1 MLDFFKTRCKYFPV
15 RLAAAIRAADS
26 LKKAN
31 QTGIDMIATAPNSR
45 LRGTTDCIKTLLFAG
60 VLQLF
65 TGPGL
70 VWAGEILALTGAMII
85 DGNGGPPQEDAAIVI
100 RGSKITAIGP
110 ASVVPANARVLDLP
124 GKTLLPGLIDAH
136 IHIGGS
142 GGGSADPREFTPTAV
157 ENSLLSYLKFGV
169 TTIYDMAAHPSLS
182 SMKTALETGELMG
195 PRLYGNGFGI
205 TAPGS
210 HPIRLITELG
220 LLEYLGP
227 FYFQVDNVAGA
238 REAIRNISAQQ
249 VDGIKLFHS
258 RVEAGT
264 TRFDADMEKL
274 KPDILHTLIEEAHA
288 RSLKVYA
295 HTSFPSEVRE
305 FVEAG
310 GDVIVHSIHM
320 AETGADEV
328 FELMAE
334 RDVAYIPTL
343 AVFEGGYTTKPG
355 SFFSAQQHDKVWDVL
370 LESITAPGSVVL
382 ASREVPGLVNDRE
395 RSLEIS
401 MANLGRALQAG
412 VRIVMGSDAGNAG
425 MLHGA
430 TVLRELQLMNEAG
443 MTPMQVLVAATR
455 NGAEVIGRGE
465 ELGTLEAGK
474 LADII
479 VVNGDPLADLS
490 ALGNIEMVMK
500 NGKMIDPD
508 KLEFKEVPL
517 SGTEKP

>member
-1 MLDFFKTRCKYFPV
+1 MAGLLLLPV
-15 RLAAAIRAADS
+15 CFGHS
-26 LKKAN
+26 
-31 QTGIDMIATAPNSR
+31 
-45 LRGTTDCIKTLLFAG
+45 
-60 VLQLF
+60 
-65 TGPGL
+65 
-70 VWAGEILALTGAMII
+70 WAGETLALTGARII
-85 DGNGGPPQEDAAIVI
+85 DGNGGPPLEDAVVVVQ
-100 RGSKITAIGP
+100 GQNITAIGP
-110 ASVVPANARVLDLP
+110 SPVIPANARVIDLT

-169 TTIYDMAAHPSLS
+169 TSIYDMAAHPSLNT
-182 SMKTALETGELMG
+182 MKSALDTGELVG

-220 LLEYLGP
+220 LLDYLGP
-227 FYFQVDNVAGA
+227 FYFQVDSVAEA
-238 REAIRNISAQQ
+238 REAVAKISAEQ
-249 VDGIKLFHS
+249 VDGLKIFHS

-264 TRFDADMEKL
+264 TRFDADMDKL
-274 KPDILHTLIEEAHA
+274 RPDILHTLIEEAHA
-288 RSLKVYA
+288 HKLKVYA
-295 HTSFPSEVRE
+295 HTSFPSEARE

-310 GDVIVHSIHM
+310 GDVVVHSIHM
-320 AETGADEV
+320 AETGARYV

-343 AVFEGGYTTKPG
+343 AVFEGGYTAKPG
-355 SFFSAQQHDKVWDVL
+355 SFASPHLHDKVWDVL
-370 LESITAPGSVVL
+370 LASITTPGSVVL
-382 ASREVPGLVNDRE
+382 ASRNVPGLLNDRE

-401 MANLGRALQAG
+401 MANLGRALRAG
-412 VRIVMGSDAGNAG
+412 VMIALGSDAGNAG

-455 NGAEVIGRGE
+455 NGAEVIGREE

-479 VVNGDPLADLS
+479 IVNGDPLQDLS
-490 ALGNIEMVMK
+490 ALGNIELVVK
-500 NGKMIDPD
+500 NGKIINPGE
-508 KLEFKEVPL
+508 LEFKEVPQPA
-517 SGTEKP
+517 GDGF

>member
-1 MLDFFKTRCKYFPV
+1 MSADTAGRPGRRSFSC
-15 RLAAAIRAADS
+15 RLLPAGILLLCVCSGHLWAAE
-26 LKKAN
+26 
-31 QTGIDMIATAPNSR
+31 
-45 LRGTTDCIKTLLFAG
+45 F
-60 VLQLF
+60 
-65 TGPGL
+65 L
-70 VWAGEILALTGAMII
+70 VLTGGRII
-85 DGNGGPPQEDAAIVI
+85 DGNGGPPLEDAAIVI
-100 RGSKITAIGP
+100 RDSKIASIGP
-110 ASVVPANARVLDLP
+110 DFVVSANARIVDL
-124 GKTLLPGLIDAH
+124 GGRTILPGLIDAH

-169 TTIYDMAAHPSLS
+169 TSIYDMAAHPSLNA
-182 SMKTALETGELMG
+182 MKTALDTGELMG

-220 LLEYLGP
+220 LLDYLGP
-227 FYFQVDNVAGA
+227 FYFQVDSVEDAK
-238 REAIRNISAQQ
+238 EAVRRISAEQ

-264 TRFDADMEKL
+264 TRFDADMDKL

-288 RSLKVYA
+288 RNLKVYA
-295 HTSFPSEVRE
+295 HTSFPSEARE

-320 AETGADEV
+320 AETGARDV
-328 FELMAE
+328 FELMVE

-355 SFFSAQQHDKVWDVL
+355 SFVSPHLHGKVWDVL
-370 LESITAPGSVVL
+370 LASITAPGSVVL
-382 ASREVPGLVNDRE
+382 ASRNVPGLLNDRE

-401 MANLGRALQAG
+401 MSNLERALQTG
-412 VRIVMGSDAGNAG
+412 VRIAMGSDAGNAG

-430 TVLRELQLMNEAG
+430 SVLRELQLMNEAG

-479 VVNGDPLADLS
+479 VVNGDPLRDLS
-490 ALGNIEMVMK
+490 ALGNVELVVK
-500 NGKMIDPD
+500 NGKIINPGE
-508 KLEFKEVPL
+508 LEFKEL
-517 SGTEKP
+517 NKL

>member
-1 MLDFFKTRCKYFPV
+1 MLAVC
-15 RLAAAIRAADS
+15 ADS
-26 LKKAN
+26 
-31 QTGIDMIATAPNSR
+31 TGHSERKSFSR
-45 LRGTTDCIKTLLFAG
+45 RLLLAG
-60 VLQLF
+60 LLLLPACF
-65 TGPGL
+65 SHS
-70 VWAGEILALTGAMII
+70 WAGEILALTGARII
-85 DGNGGPPQEDAAIVI
+85 DGNGGPPLEDAAIVI

-110 ASVVPANARVLDLP
+110 PSVIPAHAQVMDFP

-169 TTIYDMAAHPSLS
+169 TSVYDMAAHPTLNA
-182 SMKTALETGELMG
+182 MKTTLDAGDLVG

-220 LLEYLGP
+220 LLDYLGP
-227 FYFQVDNVAGA
+227 FYFQVDSVAEA
-238 REAIRNISAQQ
+238 REAVRRISTEQ
-249 VDGIKLFHS
+249 VDGIKIFHS

-274 KPDILHTLIEEAHA
+274 KPGILRALIEEADT
-288 RSLKVYA
+288 RNLKVYA

-320 AETGADEV
+320 AETGAMDV
-328 FELMAE
+328 FELMVE
-334 RDVAYIPTL
+334 REVAYIPTL
-343 AVFEGGYTTKPG
+343 AVFEGGYTSKPG
-355 SFFSAQQHDKVWDVL
+355 SFFSPQQHDKVWDVL
-370 LESITAPGSVVL
+370 LASITAPNSVVL
-382 ASREVPGLVNDRE
+382 ASRNVPGLLNDRK
-395 RSLEIS
+395 RSLEIG
-401 MANLGRALQAG
+401 MANLGRALRAG
-412 VRIVMGSDAGNAG
+412 VRIAMGSDAGNAG

-443 MTPMQVLVAATR
+443 MTPMQVIVAATR
-455 NGAEVIGRGE
+455 NAAEVTGQGE
-465 ELGTLEAGK
+465 NLGTLEAGK

-479 VVNGDPLADLS
+479 VVNGDPLVDLS
-490 ALGNIEMVMK
+490 ALGNVELVVK
-500 NGKMIDPD
+500 NGKIIDPGE
-508 KLEFKEVPL
+508 LEFKEVPL
-517 SGTEKP
+517 

>member
-1 MLDFFKTRCKYFPV
+1 MRTDIHRC
-15 RLAAAIRAADS
+15 
-26 LKKAN
+26 
-31 QTGIDMIATAPNSR
+31 
-45 LRGTTDCIKTLLFAG
+45 RGRKFYLNTLLLAIL
-60 VLQLF
+60 LQFF
-65 TGPGL
+65 TGSVPL
-70 VWAGEILALTGAMII
+70 WAGEILALTGGRII
-85 DGNGGPPQEDAAIVI
+85 DGNGGPPLENAAIVI
-100 RGSKITAIGP
+100 RGSHIAAIGP
-110 ASVVPANARVLDLP
+110 DAVIPANARVINLS
-124 GKTLLPGLIDAH
+124 GKTLLPGLVDAH

-169 TTIYDMAAHPSLS
+169 TSIYDMAAHPSLNA
-182 SMKTALETGELMG
+182 MKTVLETGELMG

-220 LLEYLGP
+220 LLDYLGP
-227 FYFQVDNVAGA
+227 FYFQVDSVADA
-238 REAIRNISAQQ
+238 EEAVRRISAEQ
-249 VDGIKLFHS
+249 VDGVKLFHS

-320 AETGADEV
+320 AETGTREV
-328 FELMAE
+328 FDLMVE

-343 AVFEGGYTTKPG
+343 AVFEGGYTSKPG
-355 SFFSAQQHDKVWDVL
+355 SFFSPHQHDKVWDVL
-370 LESITAPGSVVL
+370 LASITAPNSVVL
-382 ASREVPGLVNDRE
+382 ASRNVPGLLNDRK

-401 MANLGRALQAG
+401 MANLARALQAG
-412 VRIVMGSDAGNAG
+412 VRIAMGSDAGNAG

-430 TVLRELQLMNEAG
+430 TVLRELQLMNQAG

-479 VVNGDPLADLS
+479 VVNGDPLQGLS
-490 ALGNIEMVMK
+490 ALGNVELVLK
-500 NGKMIDPD
+500 NGKIINPGE
-508 KLEFKEVPL
+508 LEFKEVPL
-517 SGTEKP
+517 SGTTD

>member
-1 MLDFFKTRCKYFPV
+1 MSADTVDRPGGISCSLRLLLAGILLLPV
-15 RLAAAIRAADS
+15 CFGHS
-26 LKKAN
+26 
-31 QTGIDMIATAPNSR
+31 
-45 LRGTTDCIKTLLFAG
+45 
-60 VLQLF
+60 
-65 TGPGL
+65 
-70 VWAGEILALTGAMII
+70 WAGEILALTGARII
-85 DGNGGPPQEDAAIVI
+85 DGNGGAPLEDAAIVI
-100 RGSKITAIGP
+100 RGSEISAIGP
-110 ASVVPANARVLDLP
+110 ASVVPANARVLDLA
-124 GKTLLPGLIDAH
+124 GKTILPGLIDAH

-169 TTIYDMAAHPSLS
+169 TTIYDMAAHPGLNT
-182 SMKTALETGELMG
+182 MKTALEAGELMG

-210 HPIRLITELG
+210 HPVRLITELG
-220 LLEYLGP
+220 LLDYLGP
-227 FYFQVDNVAGA
+227 FYFQVDNVADA
-238 REAIRNISAQQ
+238 REAIRKISAQR

-274 KPDILHTLIEEAHA
+274 KPDILHTLIEEAHT
-288 RSLKVYA
+288 RDLKVYA

-310 GDVIVHSIHM
+310 GDVVVHSIHM
-320 AETGADEV
+320 AETGTGEV
-328 FELMAE
+328 FELMVK

-355 SFFSAQQHDKVWDVL
+355 SFFSAEQHDKVWEVL

-382 ASREVPGLVNDRE
+382 ASREVQGLLKDRE
-395 RSLEIS
+395 RSLEIA
-401 MANLGRALQAG
+401 MANLGRALQTG
-412 VRIVMGSDAGNAG
+412 VRIAMGSDAGNAG

-430 TVLRELQLMNEAG
+430 TVLREIQLMHEAG

-455 NGAEVIGRGE
+455 DGAEVIGRGA
-465 ELGTLEAGK
+465 ELGTLEVGK

-479 VVNGDPLADLS
+479 VVNGDPLVNLS
-490 ALGNIEMVMK
+490 VLGKVELVVK
-500 NGKMIDPD
+500 NGKIIDPGEL
-508 KLEFKEVPL
+508 KFKEAPQPT
-517 SGTEKP
+517 GDGF

>member
-1 MLDFFKTRCKYFPV
+1 MC
-15 RLAAAIRAADS
+15 ADTAGS
-26 LKKAN
+26 QERRSFLQQLLPA
-31 QTGIDMIATAPNSR
+31 GI
-45 LRGTTDCIKTLLFAG
+45 LLLSVCSG
-60 VLQLF
+60 HS
-65 TGPGL
+65 
-70 VWAGEILALTGAMII
+70 WAGEILALTGARII
-85 DGNGGPPQEDAAIVI
+85 DGNGGPPLEDAVVVVQ
-100 RGSKITAIGP
+100 GQNITAIGP
-110 ASVVPANARVLDLP
+110 ASVIPANARVMDLP

-142 GGGSADPREFTPTAV
+142 GGGSADPREFTPIAV

-169 TTIYDMAAHPSLS
+169 TSIYDMAAHPSLN
-182 SMKTALETGELMG
+182 SMKTALETGELTG

-220 LLEYLGP
+220 LLDYLGP
-227 FYFQVDNVAGA
+227 FYFQVDSVADA
-238 REAIRNISAQQ
+238 EEAVRRISAEQ

-264 TRFDADMEKL
+264 TRFDADMDKL
-274 KPDILHTLIEEAHA
+274 KPEILHTLIEEAHA
-288 RSLKVYA
+288 RRLKVYA
-295 HTSFPSEVRE
+295 HTSFPSEARE

-310 GDVIVHSIHM
+310 GDVVVHSIHM
-320 AETGADEV
+320 AETGARDV
-328 FELMAE
+328 FELMAK

-355 SFFSAQQHDKVWDVL
+355 SFALPHLHDKVWDVL
-370 LESITAPGSVVL
+370 LASITAPGSVVL
-382 ASREVPGLVNDRE
+382 ASRNVPGLLNDRE

-412 VRIVMGSDAGNAG
+412 VRIAMGSDAGNAG
-425 MLHGA
+425 MLHGT

-479 VVNGDPLADLS
+479 VVNGDPLQDLS
-490 ALGNIEMVMK
+490 ALGNVELVVK
-500 NGKMIDPD
+500 NGKIINPGE
-508 KLEFKEVPL
+508 LEFKEVPQPT
-517 SGTEKP
+517 GDGF

>member
-1 MLDFFKTRCKYFPV
+1 MVKREEATLYSTGCRIKPGTVKREEATQYTTGCRDRRGFFYP
-15 RLAAAIRAADS
+15 
-26 LKKAN
+26 
-31 QTGIDMIATAPNSR
+31 
-45 LRGTTDCIKTLLFAG
+45 LLLAG
-60 VLQLF
+60 VLLLFGGSGQLW
-65 TGPGL
+65 G
-70 VWAGEILALTGAMII
+70 GEILALTGGRII
-85 DGNGGPPQEDAAIVI
+85 DGNGGSPLEDAVIVI
-100 RGSKITAIGP
+100 RGSKIASIGP
-110 ASVVPANARVLDLP
+110 DFVVPANARIVDL
-124 GKTLLPGLIDAH
+124 GGMTLLPGLIDAH

-169 TTIYDMAAHPSLS
+169 TTIYDMAAHPSLN
-182 SMKTALETGELMG
+182 SMKKALDTGELMG

-220 LLEYLGP
+220 LLDYLGP
-227 FYFQVDNVAGA
+227 FYFQVDSVADA
-238 REAIRNISAQQ
+238 EEAVRRISAEQ
-249 VDGIKLFHS
+249 VDGIKVFHS

-264 TRFDADMEKL
+264 TRFDADMDKL

-288 RSLKVYA
+288 RNLKVYA

-310 GDVIVHSIHM
+310 GDVVVHSIHM
-320 AETGADEV
+320 AETGARDV
-328 FELMAE
+328 FELMVE

-343 AVFEGGYTTKPG
+343 AVFEGGYTTRPG
-355 SFFSAQQHDKVWDVL
+355 SLVSPHLHDKVWDVL
-370 LESITAPGSVVL
+370 LASITAPGSVVL
-382 ASREVPGLVNDRE
+382 ASREVPGLLNDRE

-412 VRIVMGSDAGNAG
+412 VRIAMGSDAGNAG

-455 NGAEVIGRGE
+455 NAAEVIGRGE

-479 VVNGDPLADLS
+479 AVNGDPLQDLS
-490 ALGNIEMVMK
+490 ALGNVELVVK
-500 NGKMIDPD
+500 SGKIINPGE
-508 KLEFKEVPL
+508 LEFKEVPQPT
-517 SGTEKP
+517 GDGF

>member
-1 MLDFFKTRCKYFPV
+1 MWSISFGDRPLLTTCRGMLKSVPFARFG
-15 RLAAAIRAADS
+15 IRKS
-26 LKKAN
+26 L
-31 QTGIDMIATAPNSR
+31 
-45 LRGTTDCIKTLLFAG
+45 LHWLLFVG

-65 TGPGL
+65 TDSGQ
-70 VWAGEILALTGAMII
+70 VWAGEILALTGGRII
-85 DGNGGPPQEDAAIVI
+85 DGNGGPPLEEAAVVI
-100 RGSKITAIGP
+100 QGSKITAIGP
-110 ASVVPANARVLDLP
+110 ASVVPAHARVINLD

-169 TTIYDMAAHPSLS
+169 TTIYDMAAHPSLN

-227 FYFQVDNVAGA
+227 FYFQVDNVADA
-238 REAIRNISAQQ
+238 REAIRSISAQQ

-258 RVEAGT
+258 RLEAGT

-310 GDVIVHSIHM
+310 GDVVVHSIHM

-343 AVFEGGYTTKPG
+343 AVFEGGYTSKPD
-355 SFFSAQQHDKVWDVL
+355 SFFSPQLHHKVWDVL
-370 LESITAPGSVVL
+370 LASITAPDSVVL
-382 ASREVPGLVNDRE
+382 ASREVPGLLNDRE

-412 VRIVMGSDAGNAG
+412 IRIAMGSDAGNAG

-479 VVNGDPLADLS
+479 VVNGDPLQDLS
-490 ALGNIEMVMK
+490 ALGNVELVVK
-500 NGKMIDPD
+500 NGKIINPEE
-508 KLEFKEVPL
+508 LEFKGVPQPT
-517 SGTEKP
+517 GGRF

>member
-1 MLDFFKTRCKYFPV
+1 MLP
-15 RLAAAIRAADS
+15 A
-26 LKKAN
+26 
-31 QTGIDMIATAPNSR
+31 GI
-45 LRGTTDCIKTLLFAG
+45 LLLSVCSG
-60 VLQLF
+60 HS
-65 TGPGL
+65 
-70 VWAGEILALTGAMII
+70 WAGEILALTGARII
-85 DGNGGPPQEDAAIVI
+85 DGNGGPPLEDAVVIVQ
-100 RGSKITAIGP
+100 GQKISAIGP
-110 ASVVPANARVLDLP
+110 ASLIPANARVMDLA

-142 GGGSADPREFTPTAV
+142 GGGSADPREFTPAAV

-169 TTIYDMAAHPSLS
+169 TTIYDMAAHPSLN
-182 SMKTALETGELMG
+182 SMKTALETGELTG

-220 LLEYLGP
+220 LLDYLGP
-227 FYFQVDNVAGA
+227 FYFQVDSVADA
-238 REAIRNISAQQ
+238 EEAVRRISAEQ
-249 VDGIKLFHS
+249 VDGVKLFHS

-264 TRFDADMEKL
+264 TRFDADMDKL
-274 KPDILHTLIEEAHA
+274 KPEILHTLIEQAHA
-288 RSLKVYA
+288 RRLKVYA
-295 HTSFPSEVRE
+295 HTSFPSEARE

-310 GDVIVHSIHM
+310 GDVVVHSIHM
-320 AETGADEV
+320 AETGARDV

-343 AVFEGGYTTKPG
+343 AVFEGGYTAKPG
-355 SFFSAQQHDKVWDVL
+355 SFASPHLHDKVWDVL
-370 LESITAPGSVVL
+370 LASITTPGSVVL
-382 ASREVPGLVNDRE
+382 ASRTVPGLLNDRE

-412 VRIVMGSDAGNAG
+412 VRIAMGSDAGNAG

-443 MTPMQVLVAATR
+443 MTPMQVIVAATR

-479 VVNGDPLADLS
+479 VVNGDPLQDLS
-490 ALGNIEMVMK
+490 ALGNVELVVK
-500 NGKMIDPD
+500 NGKIINPGE
-508 KLEFKEVPL
+508 LEFKEVPQPT
-517 SGTEKP
+517 GDGF

>member
-1 MLDFFKTRCKYFPV
+1 MC
-15 RLAAAIRAADS
+15 ADTAGS
-26 LKKAN
+26 QERRSFLRQLLPA
-31 QTGIDMIATAPNSR
+31 GI
-45 LRGTTDCIKTLLFAG
+45 LLLSVCSG
-60 VLQLF
+60 HS
-65 TGPGL
+65 
-70 VWAGEILALTGAMII
+70 WAGEILALTGARII
-85 DGNGGPPQEDAAIVI
+85 DGNGGPPLEDAAVI
-100 RGSKITAIGP
+100 IQGQKISAIGP
-110 ASVVPANARVLDLP
+110 ASLAPANARVMDLA
-124 GKTLLPGLIDAH
+124 GMTLLPGLIDAH

-169 TTIYDMAAHPSLS
+169 TSIYDMAAHPSLN
-182 SMKTALETGELMG
+182 SMKTALETGELTG

-220 LLEYLGP
+220 LLDYLGP
-227 FYFQVDNVAGA
+227 FYFQVDSVADA
-238 REAIRNISAQQ
+238 EEAVRRISAEQ

-264 TRFDADMEKL
+264 TRFDADMDKL
-274 KPDILHTLIEEAHA
+274 KPEILHTLIEQAHA
-288 RSLKVYA
+288 RRLKVYA
-295 HTSFPSEVRE
+295 HTSFPSEARE

-310 GDVIVHSIHM
+310 GDVVVHSIHM
-320 AETGADEV
+320 AETGARDV

-334 RDVAYIPTL
+334 RDVAYIPTIS
-343 AVFEGGYTTKPG
+343 VFEGGYTMKPG
-355 SFFSAQQHDKVWDVL
+355 SFFSPQQHDKVWDVL
-370 LESITAPGSVVL
+370 LASITAPGSVVL
-382 ASREVPGLVNDRE
+382 ASRDVPGLLNDRE

-412 VRIVMGSDAGNAG
+412 VRIAMGSDAGNAG

-455 NGAEVIGRGE
+455 NGAEVIGREE

-479 VVNGDPLADLS
+479 VVNGDPLQDLS
-490 ALGNIEMVMK
+490 ALGNVELVVK
-500 NGKMIDPD
+500 NGKIINPGE
-508 KLEFKEVPL
+508 LQFKEVPQPT
-517 SGTEKP
+517 GDGF

>member
-1 MLDFFKTRCKYFPV
+1 MLAVSADTAGRPGRIPCSRRLLLAGILLLPV
-15 RLAAAIRAADS
+15 CFGHS
-26 LKKAN
+26 
-31 QTGIDMIATAPNSR
+31 
-45 LRGTTDCIKTLLFAG
+45 
-60 VLQLF
+60 
-65 TGPGL
+65 
-70 VWAGEILALTGAMII
+70 WAGEILALTGARII
-85 DGNGGPPQEDAAIVI
+85 DGNGGAPLEDGAIVI
-100 RGSKITAIGP
+100 QGSEISAIGP
-110 ASVVPANARVLDLP
+110 ASVVPANARVLDLADM
-124 GKTLLPGLIDAH
+124 TLLPGLIDAH

-169 TTIYDMAAHPSLS
+169 TTIYDMAAHPSLN
-182 SMKTALETGELMG
+182 SMKTSLETGELMG

-227 FYFQVDNVAGA
+227 FYFQVDNVADA
-238 REAIRNISAQQ
+238 REAIRSISAQQ

-258 RVEAGT
+258 RLEAGT

-310 GDVIVHSIHM
+310 GDVVVHSIHM

-343 AVFEGGYTTKPG
+343 AVFEGGYTSKPD
-355 SFFSAQQHDKVWDVL
+355 SFFSPQLHHKVWDVL
-370 LESITAPGSVVL
+370 LASITAPDSVVL
-382 ASREVPGLVNDRE
+382 ASREVPGLLNDRE

-412 VRIVMGSDAGNAG
+412 IRIAMGSDAGNAG

-479 VVNGDPLADLS
+479 VVNGDPLQDLS
-490 ALGNIEMVMK
+490 ALGNVELVVK
-500 NGKMIDPD
+500 NGKIINPEE
-508 KLEFKEVPL
+508 LEFKEVPQPT
-517 SGTEKP
+517 GGRF

>member
-1 MLDFFKTRCKYFPV
+1 MC
-15 RLAAAIRAADS
+15 ADTAGS
-26 LKKAN
+26 QERRSFLRQLLPA
-31 QTGIDMIATAPNSR
+31 GI
-45 LRGTTDCIKTLLFAG
+45 LLLSVCSG
-60 VLQLF
+60 HS
-65 TGPGL
+65 
-70 VWAGEILALTGAMII
+70 WAGEILALTGARII
-85 DGNGGPPQEDAAIVI
+85 DGNGGPPLEDAVVIVQ
-100 RGSKITAIGP
+100 GQKISAIGP
-110 ASVVPANARVLDLP
+110 ASFVPANARVLDLA
-124 GKTLLPGLIDAH
+124 GKTILPGLIDAH

-169 TTIYDMAAHPSLS
+169 TSIYDMAAHPSLN
-182 SMKTALETGELMG
+182 SMKTALETGELTG

-220 LLEYLGP
+220 LLDYLGP
-227 FYFQVDNVAGA
+227 FYFQVDSVEDAE
-238 REAIRNISAQQ
+238 EAVHSMSAAQ

-264 TRFDADMEKL
+264 TRFDADMDKL
-274 KPDILHTLIEEAHA
+274 KPEILHTLIEQAHA

-295 HTSFPSEVRE
+295 HTSFPSEARE

-310 GDVIVHSIHM
+310 GDVVVHSIHM
-320 AETGADEV
+320 AETGARDV

-334 RDVAYIPTL
+334 RDVAYIPTIS
-343 AVFEGGYTTKPG
+343 VFEGGYTMKPG
-355 SFFSAQQHDKVWDVL
+355 SFFSPQQHDKVWDVL
-370 LESITAPGSVVL
+370 LASITAPGSVVL
-382 ASREVPGLVNDRE
+382 ASRDVPGLLNDRE

-412 VRIVMGSDAGNAG
+412 VRIAMGSDAGNAG

-455 NGAEVIGRGE
+455 NGAEVIGRGA
-465 ELGTLEAGK
+465 ELGPLEAGK

-479 VVNGDPLADLS
+479 VVNGDPLQDLS
-490 ALGNIEMVMK
+490 ALDNVELVVK
-500 NGKMIDPD
+500 NGKIINPGE
-508 KLEFKEVPL
+508 LEFKEVPQPT
-517 SGTEKP
+517 GDGF

>member
-1 MLDFFKTRCKYFPV
+1 MGLKLLDLSADTASRPERRLFSRRLSLVGML
-15 RLAAAIRAADS
+15 
-26 LKKAN
+26 
-31 QTGIDMIATAPNSR
+31 
-45 LRGTTDCIKTLLFAG
+45 LLCACSSH
-60 VLQLF
+60 L
-65 TGPGL
+65 
-70 VWAGEILALTGAMII
+70 WAGEILALTGGRII
-85 DGNGGPPQEDAAIVI
+85 DGNGGPPLEEAAIVI

-110 ASVVPANARVLDLP
+110 ASVVPANARVLDLA
-124 GKTLLPGLIDAH
+124 GKTILPGLIDAH

-169 TTIYDMAAHPSLS
+169 TSVYDMAAYPDLN
-182 SMKTALETGELMG
+182 SMKTALDTGELVG

-220 LLEYLGP
+220 LLDYLGP
-227 FYFQVDNVAGA
+227 FYFQVDSVEDAK
-238 REAIRNISAQQ
+238 EAVRRISAEQ

-264 TRFDADMEKL
+264 TRFDADMDKL
-274 KPDILHTLIEEAHA
+274 KPDILHELIGEAHA
-288 RSLKVYA
+288 RGLKVYA
-295 HTSFPSEVRE
+295 HTSFPSEARE

-310 GDVIVHSIHM
+310 GDVVVHSIHM
-320 AETGADEV
+320 AETGAEEV
-328 FELMAE
+328 FDLMVE

-343 AVFEGGYTTKPG
+343 AVFEGGYVTNPN

-370 LESITAPGSVVL
+370 LASINAPGSVVL
-382 ASREVPGLVNDRE
+382 ASRNIPGLVNDRK
-395 RSLEIS
+395 RSLDIS

-412 VRIVMGSDAGNAG
+412 VRIAMGSDAGNAG

-479 VVNGDPLADLS
+479 VVNGDPLQDLS
-490 ALGNIEMVMK
+490 ALGNVELVVK
-500 NGKMIDPD
+500 NGKIIDPD
-508 KLEFKEVPL
+508 ELDFKEVPL
-517 SGTEKP
+517 SGSN

>member
-1 MLDFFKTRCKYFPV
+1 MLKSVPFDGFG
-15 RLAAAIRAADS
+15 IRKS
-26 LKKAN
+26 PLHW
-31 QTGIDMIATAPNSR
+31 
-45 LRGTTDCIKTLLFAG
+45 LLFVG
-60 VLQLF
+60 VLQFF
-65 TGPGL
+65 TGSGQ
-70 VWAGEILALTGAMII
+70 VWAGEILALTGGRII
-85 DGNGGPPQEDAAIVI
+85 DGNGGPPLEEAAVVI
-100 RGSKITAIGP
+100 QGSKITAIGP
-110 ASVVPANARVLDLP
+110 ASVVPAHARVINLD

-142 GGGSADPREFTPTAV
+142 GGGSVDPREFTPTAV

-169 TTIYDMAAHPSLS
+169 TTIYDMAAHPSLN
-182 SMKTALETGELMG
+182 SMKSALEAGELMG

-227 FYFQVDNVAGA
+227 FYFQVDNLADA
-238 REAIRNISAQQ
+238 REAIRKISVQQ

-274 KPDILHTLIEEAHA
+274 KPDILHTLIQEAHD

-295 HTSFPSEVRE
+295 HTSLPSEARE

-310 GDVIVHSIHM
+310 GDVVVHSIHM
-320 AETGADEV
+320 AETGANEV
-328 FELMAE
+328 FELMVE

-343 AVFEGGYTTKPG
+343 AVFEGGYTSKPG

-370 LESITAPGSVVL
+370 LASITAPGSVVL

-412 VRIVMGSDAGNAG
+412 VRIAMGSDAGNAG

-430 TVLRELQLMNEAG
+430 TILRELQLMNEAG
-443 MTPMQVLVAATR
+443 MTQMQVLVAATR

-479 VVNGDPLADLS
+479 VVNGDPLQDLS
-490 ALGNIEMVMK
+490 VLGNVELVVK
-500 NGKMIDPD
+500 NGKIIDPGV
-508 KLEFKEVPL
+508 LEFKEVPL
-517 SGTEKP
+517 PDNN

>member
-1 MLDFFKTRCKYFPV
+1 MTYQRILDLRT
-15 RLAAAIRAADS
+15 D
-26 LKKAN
+26 
-31 QTGIDMIATAPNSR
+31 IDRRSGR
-45 LRGTTDCIKTLLFAG
+45 KSCIKTLLLACVVQIFAG
-60 VLQLF
+60 SGQL
-65 TGPGL
+65 
-70 VWAGEILALTGAMII
+70 WAGEILALTGARII
-85 DGNGGPPQEDAAIVI
+85 DGNGGPPLEDAAIVI

-110 ASVVPANARVLDLP
+110 PSVIPAHAQVMDLP

-169 TTIYDMAAHPSLS
+169 TSVYDMAAHPTLNA
-182 SMKTALETGELMG
+182 MKTALDAGDLVG

-220 LLEYLGP
+220 LLDYLGP
-227 FYFQVDNVAGA
+227 FYFQVDSVAEA
-238 REAIRNISAQQ
+238 REAVRRISTEQ
-249 VDGIKLFHS
+249 VDGIKIFHS

-274 KPDILHTLIEEAHA
+274 KPGILRALIEEADA
-288 RSLKVYA
+288 RNLKVYA

-320 AETGADEV
+320 AETGAMDV
-328 FELMAE
+328 FELMVE
-334 RDVAYIPTL
+334 REVAYIPTL
-343 AVFEGGYTTKPG
+343 AVFEGGYTSKPG

-370 LESITAPGSVVL
+370 LASITAPNSVVL
-382 ASREVPGLVNDRE
+382 ASRNVPGLLNDRK
-395 RSLEIS
+395 RSLEIA

-412 VRIVMGSDAGNAG
+412 VRIAMGSDAGNAG

-443 MTPMQVLVAATR
+443 MTPMQVIVAATR
-455 NGAEVIGRGE
+455 NAAEVTGQGE
-465 ELGTLEAGK
+465 NLGTLEAGK

-479 VVNGDPLADLS
+479 VVNGDPLVDLS
-490 ALGNIEMVMK
+490 ALGNVELVVK
-500 NGKMIDPD
+500 NGKIIDPGE
-508 KLEFKEVPL
+508 LEFKEVPL
-517 SGTEKP
+517 